1 MKMALATRLFP
12 LFAVLLA
19 PLTLSQAQSLTLE
32 AALAKAAEQAPV
44 AAAKAELDDAS
55 ANLQRVLSDPL
66 LTRPSKV
73 QAEQRAALAQASY
86 NRALAQAQSSIVG
99 AYTQVLE
106 AQIQVRLAQKAL
118 EVASRG
124 LEIAQIRQRNGSGT
138 ALDVRNAQNRLDDAK
153 SNLTRAES
161 GLALAQ
167 TSLRSLVGAFSALAP
182 LPNPPTLPEAAVTQG
197 LLAKNPDVLQARQRA
212 ELAGLQV
219 ELLDP
224 SYAARAEIEAAKSR
238 AEQAAAGSK
247 EIERGLAIQY
257 DSLYQNLQ
265 AAARTLTVQQAALA
279 NAREALANDKK
290 RLDAGLISQVAYL
303 QTELSYIQ
311 AELAAQQALGNYWR
325 AYYSLLAGGR

>member
-1 MKMALATRLFP
+1 MRLALPTL
-12 LFAVLLA
+12 LTLLLA
-19 PLTLSQAQSLTLE
+19 PLTLAQGQNLTLE

-44 AAAKAELDDAS
+44 VAAKAELEDAS
-55 ANLQRVLSDPL
+55 TNLARVLADPL

-73 QAEQRAALAQASY
+73 QAEQRAALAKVSLE
-86 NRALAQAQSSIVG
+86 RAVVQAQSNIVG

-106 AQIQVRLAQKAL
+106 AQVQVRLAQKAL
-118 EVASRG
+118 EVAARG

-138 ALDVRNAQNRLDDAK
+138 ALDVRNAQNRLDDAR
-153 SNLTRAES
+153 SNLTRAEN

-167 TSLRSLVGAFSALAP
+167 ASLRSLVGAFASLAP
-182 LPNPPTLPEAAVTQG
+182 LPTPPALPEAGTVRE
-197 LLAKNPDVLQARQRA
+197 LLGKNPDVLQARQRG
-212 ELAGLQV
+212 ELASLQV

-224 SYAARAEIEAAKSR
+224 SYAARADIDAARSR
-238 AEQAAAGSK
+238 ADQANAGAR
-247 EIERGLAIQY
+247 EIERGLGLQY

-265 AAARTLTVQQAALA
+265 AAFRSLAVQQAALA

-303 QTELSYIQ
+303 QTELSFIQ
-311 AELAAQQALGNYWR
+311 AELAAQQAQGNYWR

>member
-1 MKMALATRLFP
+1 MKLAIPTRFIP
-12 LFAVLLA
+12 LALLA
-19 PLTLSQAQSLTLE
+19 MLTLAQAQNLNLE
-32 AALAKAAEQAPV
+32 AALAKAVEQAPV
-44 AAAKAELDDAS
+44 VAAKAELDDAN

-86 NRALAQAQSSIVG
+86 ERAVVQAQNSIVG
-99 AYTQVLE
+99 AYAQVLE
-106 AQIQVRLAQKAL
+106 AQVQVRLAQKAL
-118 EVASRG
+118 EIATRG

-138 ALDVRNAQNRLDDAK
+138 ALDVRNAQNRLDDAR
-153 SNLTRAES
+153 SNATRAEN

-167 TSLRSLVGAFSALAP
+167 SSLKSLVGAFESLSA
-182 LPNPPTLPEAAVTQG
+182 LPNPPALPDAQIVRQ
-197 LLAKNPDVLQARQRA
+197 LLGKNPDVLQARQRG
-212 ELAGLQV
+212 ELASLQV

-224 SYAARAEIEAAKSR
+224 SYAARAEIEAARSR
-238 AEQAAAGSK
+238 AEQAIAGAR
-247 EIERGLAIQY
+247 EIERGIGLQY

-265 AAARTLTVQQAALA
+265 AASRALAVQQAALA

-290 RLDAGLISQVAYL
+290 RLDAGLISAVAYL

-325 AYYSLLAGGR
+325 AYYGLLAGGR

>member
-1 MKMALATRLFP
+1 MRLALPTL
-12 LFAVLLA
+12 LTLLLA
-19 PLTLSQAQSLTLE
+19 PLTLAQGQNLTLE

-44 AAAKAELDDAS
+44 VAAKAELEDVS
-55 ANLQRVLSDPL
+55 TNLARVLADPL

-73 QAEQRAALAQASY
+73 QAEQRAALAKVSFE
-86 NRALAQAQSSIVG
+86 RAVVQAQSNIVG

-106 AQIQVRLAQKAL
+106 AQVQVRLAQKAL
-118 EVASRG
+118 EVAARG

-138 ALDVRNAQNRLDDAK
+138 ALDVRNAQNRLDDAR
-153 SNLTRAES
+153 SNLTRAEN

-167 TSLRSLVGAFSALAP
+167 ASLRSLVGAFASLAP
-182 LPNPPTLPEAAVTQG
+182 LPTPPALPEASTVRE
-197 LLAKNPDVLQARQRA
+197 LLGKNPDVLQARQRG
-212 ELAGLQV
+212 ELASLQV

-224 SYAARAEIEAAKSR
+224 SYAARADIDAARSR
-238 AEQAAAGSK
+238 ADQANAGAR
-247 EIERGLAIQY
+247 EIERGLGLQY

-265 AAARTLTVQQAALA
+265 AAFRSLAVQQAALA

-303 QTELSYIQ
+303 QTELSFIQ
-311 AELAAQQALGNYWR
+311 AELAAQQAQGNYWR

>member
-1 MKMALATRLFP
+1 MKMALATRLIS
-12 LFAVLLA
+12 LVAVFLT
-19 PLTLSQAQSLTLE
+19 PFTLSQAQNLTLE
-32 AALAKAAEQAPV
+32 AALARAAEQAPV

-86 NRALAQAQSSIVG
+86 ERALVQAQSSIVG
-99 AYTQVLE
+99 AYAQVLE
-106 AQIQVRLAQKAL
+106 AQLQVRLAQKAL
-118 EVASRG
+118 EVATRG

-138 ALDVRNAQNRLDDAK
+138 ALDVRNAQNRLDDAR
-153 SNLTRAES
+153 SNLTRAEN

-167 TSLRSLVGAFSALAP
+167 ASLRSLVGAFSTVAP
-182 LPNPPTLPEAAVTQG
+182 LPNPPALPEATSVQG
-197 LLAKNPDVLQARQRA
+197 LLAKNPDVIQARQRT
-212 ELAGLQV
+212 ELANLQV

-224 SYAARAEIEAAKSR
+224 SYAAQAEIAAAKSR
-238 AEQAAAGSK
+238 AEQASAGAR
-247 EIERGLAIQY
+247 EIERGLGLQY

-265 AAARTLTVQQAALA
+265 AAARALAVQQAALA

-303 QTELSYIQ
+303 QTELSFIQ